1 MLLASTGNHSSA
13 ILVDLS
19 QEPGTGREVFHT
31 SCVHLSSFRFGLAG
45 LTWNGED
52 GWKIARGTIQTC
64 QIPSCA
70 CSLKDGKMS
79 KYFC

>member
-31 SCVHLSSFRFGLAG
+31 SCVHLSS
-45 LTWNGED
+45 TWNGED
-52 GWKIARGTIQTC
+52 GWKIARGTIQTF